1 MNHIVRGRLLLNVT
15 VAAVLLGAVF
25 GFSHD
30 AQNAALPLCGA
41 MLVMV
46 FLNTYLGARASTQV
60 MQLRASVQ
68 RLTAGDFGEPVPLT
82 GDEPIGSLA
91 EVLERLRKQ
100 LYQQNQD
107 VLRQV
112 GAQSKMSGDI
122 DGVLRELRD
131 TIAAQMSALEETS
144 ASLHEMTTS
153 AKQIAQSVET
163 LARGAEESSSSILEM
178 AASNDEVAEN
188 MVNLASAVQES
199 ATSIEEMT
207 YSIREVAKNVEAL
220 SATAEETSSSMNEMD
235 ISIRQV
241 ENNANETARLSEEV
255 SRAAGLGAQAITSTI
270 EGMNK
275 IKGYSE
281 GTVRVIARL
290 GDKIGEIDKI
300 LRIIDD
306 VAEQTNLLALNAAI
320 IAAQAGEHGKGFAVV
335 ADEIKDLA
343 ERSSASTKDISEL
356 IKSVQT
362 ESRNAIDAVER
373 GAKSVDDGVKVSHQ
387 AEEALRK
394 ILESAERATQMV
406 CDIARATVE
415 QARGSK
421 QVTDAIGSIAE
432 TVQQIAT
439 ATSEQA
445 RGSEQILRA
454 AERMKNI
461 TKHVERSSQEQT
473 RGGKQITRSIESISE
488 MVSHLHQAQREQTK
502 GGDQILQSIESLR
515 EIVRQQ
521 ETRLGDLGR
530 LLEALGRTAEFMRSM
545 ARGGNNTTIKS
556 VSSDSADADDSDS

>member
-15 VAAVLLGAVF
+15 LAALLLGAVF
-25 GFSHD
+25 VLSHD

-41 MLVMV
+41 MLVMIL
-46 FLNTYLGARASTQV
+46 LNTYLGARSSSQV

-68 RLTAGDFGEPVPLT
+68 RLTAGDYGEPVPLT
-82 GDEPIGSLA
+82 GDEPIGSLG

-406 CDIARATVE
+406 RDIARATVE

-545 ARGGNNTTIKS
+545 ARGGASATIKS
-556 VSSDSADADDSDS
+556 VSSDSASDEDDN

>member
-46 FLNTYLGARASTQV
+46 FLNTYLGARASAQV

-406 CDIARATVE
+406 RDIARATVE